1 MVMLLCT
8 FAMRCSSKGSTPCVT
23 GHASLMK
30 EYWSFGESSAAQVFR
45 NTGHRSMLG
54 SMYCMHGLSDLRQLH
69 EPLQQGNCKQSL
81 CRAQCAY

>member
-1 MVMLLCT
+1 
-8 FAMRCSSKGSTPCVT
+8 
-23 GHASLMK
+23 
-30 EYWSFGESSAAQVFR
+30 
-45 NTGHRSMLG
+45 MLG